1 MDITDSTFKQEVLD
15 QKRLV
20 LVDFWATW
28 CGPCKMIAPILEQV
42 SDHYKERIKVC
53 KINVEENS
61 ESAKEYGIMSL
72 PTILFF
78 KNGKIFDQITGQVS
92 KSSMIKKV
100 EELLE

>member
-1 MDITDSTFKQEVLD
+1 MEITDSTFKQEVLD

-42 SDHYKERIKVC
+42 SEHYKERIKIC

-78 KNGKIFDQITGQVS
+78 KNGKIFDQVTGKVS
-92 KSSMIKKV
+92 KASMIKKV
-100 EELLE
+100 DELLE

>member
-1 MDITDSTFKQEVLD
+1 MEITDSTFKQEVLN

-28 CGPCKMIAPILEQV
+28 CGPCKMIVPILEQV
-42 SDHYKERIKVC
+42 SEHYKERVKVC

-92 KSSMIKKV
+92 KNSMIKKV